1 MLKEMTVTESREIR
15 KANACEA
22 SSHDNSYMEQC
33 LRQFMEV
40 CGDGNRLSKAS
51 HNRLKKCGSGQ
62 MTTRTAVFWVVPVM

>member
-1 MLKEMTVTESREIR
+1 MSILVLKEMTVTESREIR

-40 CGDGNRLSKAS
+40 CGDGRLSEKVTT
-51 HNRLKKCGSGQ
+51 GQ
-62 MTTRTAVFWVVPVM
+62 RNVGRVR